1 MKFKEFVLVAVLVL
15 AGLVLFQ
22 FKTGRWSLDDLE
34 WGDESWFAGQEAAAE
49 ETRTIE
55 APVPAVLEIENGH
68 GWVDVRG
75 ADQDN
80 VQLTFKKTVWRRK
93 EADARA
99 VLDQIKYSL
108 TATAEALVLRTNR
121 EEFRRRNF
129 ETGFILTVPRGTVVR
144 VVNGYGAVRVD
155 GVRETRVRNRHG
167 EVLASNVAGACDLE
181 TSYEDAEVREIAGAC
196 RVVNS
201 HADVRAG
208 AVKGDL
214 TVRTSYA
221 RIRVDDAGGLADLG
235 GTNTDVEANRVAGA
249 VTVDTSY
256 EKVTLRDVGPAKVT
270 GHNMAV
276 TAEGVRGD
284 LEVQTSYEPVRVA
297 GVEGRLTVEAH
308 NASVQATGVG
318 GPVLTVRT
326 SYENV
331 TLADFSAETSVV
343 CRQGA
348 VSLAPRDMKRGLDVR
363 NENGPIELVWPSGQ
377 KARVEARSKGGSVNW
392 GLADRPDVDETN
404 GVALIKAYGGEA
416 GAPLVYLSTTYD
428 SIRIIEGSRKF

>member
-34 WGDESWFAGQEAAAE
+34 WGDDFGFINQEAASE

-55 APVPAVLEIENGH
+55 APVPAVVEIENGH
-68 GWVDVRG
+68 GWVEVRG
-75 ADQDN
+75 ADQDAA
-80 VQLTFKKTVWRRK
+80 QLTFKKVAWRRK

-99 VLDQIKYSL
+99 FLDQIDYSL
-108 TATAEALVLRTNR
+108 TATADALVLKTNR
-121 EEFRRRNF
+121 EELRRRNF
-129 ETGFILTVPRGTVVR
+129 ETGFILIVPRGTVVR
-144 VVNGYGAVRVD
+144 VVNGYGPVRID
-155 GVRETRVRNRHG
+155 GVREARVRNRHG
-167 EVLASNVAGACDLE
+167 EVLVSNVAGSCDIE
-181 TSYEDAEVREIAGAC
+181 TSYEDAEAREIAGPC
-196 RVVNS
+196 RIVSS

-256 EKVTLRDVGPAKVT
+256 EKVTLTDVGPAKVT

-276 TAEGVRGD
+276 TADGVRGD
-284 LEVQTSYEPVRVA
+284 LEIRTSYEPVRVA
-297 GVEGRLTVEAH
+297 NIEGRLTVEAH
-308 NASVQATGVG
+308 NASVTATGVG

-331 TLADFSAETSVV
+331 SLADFSADTSVV

-348 VSLAPRDMKRGLDVR
+348 VSLTPRDLKRGLDVR
-363 NENGPIELVWPSGQ
+363 NENGPIELVWPSGE
-377 KARVEARSKGGSVNW
+377 KARLEARSKGGSVAW

-404 GVALIKAYGGEA
+404 GVALVKAYGNET

-428 SIRIIEGSRKF
+428 SIRILEGSRKF

>member
-1 MKFKEFVLVAVLVL
+1 MKFREFVLVAVLVL

-22 FKTGRWSLDDLE
+22 FKTGRWSLDDIE
-34 WGDESWFAGQEAAAE
+34 WTDDFGFVNQEATAE

-55 APVPAVLEIENGH
+55 APLPPVLEIENGH
-68 GWVDVRG
+68 GWVEVRG
-75 ADQDN
+75 ADQDTA
-80 VQLTFKKTVWRRK
+80 QLTFKKIAWRRK
-93 EADARA
+93 EADAKA
-99 VLDQIKYSL
+99 VVGQITYAL
-108 TATAEALVLRTNR
+108 TATADALVLKTNR
-121 EEFRRRNF
+121 DEFRRKNF

-144 VVNGYGAVRVD
+144 VVNGYGAVRID
-155 GVRETRVRNRHG
+155 GVREARVRNRHG

-181 TSYEDAEVREIAGAC
+181 TSYDDVEAREIAGSC
-196 RVVNS
+196 RIVNS

-221 RIRVDDAGGLADLG
+221 RIRVDDAGGSADLG

-256 EKVTLRDVGPAKVT
+256 EKVVLTDVGPAKVT

-284 LEVQTSYEPVRVA
+284 LDIRTSYEPVRVTN
-297 GVEGRLTVEAH
+297 VEGRLTVEA
-308 NASVQATGVG
+308 NNSSVTATGVG
-318 GPVLTVRT
+318 GPVLSVRT

-331 TLADFSAETSVV
+331 TLADFAADTTVI

-348 VSLAPRDMKRGLDVR
+348 VSLTPRDLKRGLDAR
-363 NENGPIELVWPSGQ
+363 NENGTIELIWPSGE
-377 KARVEARSKGGSVNW
+377 KARVEARSRGGSVAW
-392 GLADRPDVDETN
+392 GLADRPDVEESN
-404 GVALIKAYGGEA
+404 GVSLVKAFGSQA

-428 SIRIIEGSRKF
+428 SIRIIEGPRKF